1 MDSATLSPGTVIAD
15 RFRVVRLLGAG
26 GMGAVYEVE
35 HEVTLHRRALKLL
48 HGELA
53 REPEVVS
60 RFLREASAAGRIG
73 SEHIVETFDAGRLP
87 SGEPYLVMELLEG
100 HTLERLLADAG
111 GRLPLTQGLSIVS
124 QAARGIHAAHEAG
137 IVHRDVKPENLFV
150 VRGPIPT
157 VKVLDFGISKF
168 DPALTGTPSLTVDG
182 LAMGTPHYMS
192 PEQARGQA
200 VDHRSDIYSLGMIAF
215 ELFTGQRPFHAENLY
230 DLLRQHIE
238 VRPPSLCE
246 LRPEIPR
253 ALESVVLRA
262 LEKDPA
268 RRQQTTEELAAEL
281 RQTAPFLPAESFVTL
296 TGVPTSVPRPVLTP
310 GAQAGRTAPTAP
322 GYAATLPEQRVPVK
336 RGPSPLLWGGVG
348 VLVLGGG
355 MALSAVVALVVFG
368 DRDTITIVETKP
380 PAEPKSGAAP
390 PKAPAAGVTNLKR
403 VEAVQFYPKALEL
416 ARQQLPGAELSTL
429 SVDEPESDGSVDFA
443 KSDGTIT
450 YTFTA
455 KGEVASV
462 TLDGEAPV
470 VAKLPVVTFM
480 TGTVRAPRCTVGK
493 VLERSAVS
501 GEDIVVSY
509 GPAASWTVIG
519 ADDVKM
525 VPDDC

>member
-192 PEQARGQA
+192 PEQVRGQ
-200 VDHRSDIYSLGMIAF
+200 SDIGPATDIYALGVVLYETITGKKPFDAETLPALSIAIH
-215 ELFTGQRPFHAENLY
+215 EGEYAPVE
-230 DLLRQHIE
+230 
-238 VRPPSLCE
+238 S
-246 LRPEIPR
+246 LRPGLPMGLGGIVAR
-253 ALESVVLRA
+253 ALARQPTARFRTASEFADAVSDVLAGLGAAAPESHSPTLRVEAAA
-262 LEKDPA
+262 LAHSLLPPPA
-268 RRQQTTEELAAEL
+268 T
-281 RQTAPFLPAESFVTL
+281 
-296 TGVPTSVPRPVLTP
+296 RP
-310 GAQAGRTAPTAP
+310 APTAAGTKDLGHTQLSP
-322 GYAATLPEQRVPVK
+322 GEPRRSSVAWVAVAAAA
-336 RGPSPLLWGGVG
+336 G
-348 VLVLGGG
+348 
-355 MALSAVVALVVFG
+355 VALVVTVALLWARRPAEVTAASAEPSAVPAPQPSALPSVSPVVSARPEPE
-368 DRDTITIVETKP
+368 DAAPSALPPSTKP
-380 PAEPKSGAAP
+380 APGSG
-390 PKAPAAGVTNLKR
+390 KR
-403 VEAVQFYPKALEL
+403 S
-416 ARQQLPGAELSTL
+416 PGGGGTR
-429 SVDEPESDGSVDFA
+429 A
-443 KSDGTIT
+443 KEHGLGT
-450 YTFTA
+450 
-455 KGEVASV
+455 
-462 TLDGEAPV
+462 
-470 VAKLPVVTFM
+470 
-480 TGTVRAPRCTVGK
+480 
-493 VLERSAVS
+493 
-501 GEDIVVSY
+501 ED
-509 GPAASWTVIG
+509 PF
-519 ADDVKM
+519 
-525 VPDDC
+525 